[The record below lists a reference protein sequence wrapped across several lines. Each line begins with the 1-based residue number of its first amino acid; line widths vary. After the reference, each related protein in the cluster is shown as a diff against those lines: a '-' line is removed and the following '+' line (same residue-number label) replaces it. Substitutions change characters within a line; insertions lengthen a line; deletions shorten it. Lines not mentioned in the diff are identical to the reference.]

1 MDTVLEHFL
10 RNGGHHPVLVD
21 VGASGA
27 SPGLW
32 QPLAK
37 HAVRVAF
44 DPDLREM
51 KQENDGQ
58 WYRSTILNEAITPDP
73 NSSEVRFNLTRSPY
87 CSSTLVPDAAL
98 VSNFFEAE
106 RFDVQQQTTAR
117 AATLD
122 SVLKRLSLDHID
134 WLKLDTQGTD
144 LRIYNS
150 ISPEVRATMLAV
162 DLEPG
167 LRGAYVGEDLFGD
180 VHRDLRRDGFWLS
193 NLRLDGFVRMRS
205 STLDAVRVAAP
216 DLTRSEIEKAV
227 RKVPGWVE
235 VRYLRSLEWMAS
247 RRANERDYQLLWLFA
262 MLDAQFGFAL
272 DVSMQYEKTFG
283 VDSASAVMS
292 TEPVER
298 IRSTR
303 AAQRQKEYVSPAR
316 RVYRRLRG
324 LAKSALRAVTPAQP
338 NRA

>member
-1 MDTVLEHFL
+1 MMDTVLDQFL
-10 RNGGHHPVLVD
+10 RDGGHHPVLID

-32 QPLAK
+32 QPIAK
-37 HAVRVAF
+37 HAVHVAF

-51 KQENDGQ
+51 KQQSDGQ

-73 NSSEVRFNLTRSPY
+73 NSNEVRFNLTRSPY
-87 CSSTLVPDAAL
+87 CSSVLTPDKTL

-106 RFDVQQQTTAR
+106 RFDVLQQTTAR
-117 AATLD
+117 ATTLD
-122 SVLKRLSLDHID
+122 NVLKLDHID

-144 LRIYNS
+144 LRLYNS
-150 ISPEVRATMLAV
+150 ISPDVRATMLAV

-180 VHRDLRRDGFWLS
+180 VHRDLRRDGFWLA

-205 STLDAVRVAAP
+205 ATLESIGKAAP
-216 DLTRSEIEKAV
+216 DLTRAEIEKAV

-247 RRANERDYQLLWLFA
+247 RQASQRDYQLLWLFA
-262 MLDAQFGFAL
+262 MLDGQFGFAL
-272 DVSMQYEKTFG
+272 DVCLQYEQTFRP
-283 VDSASAVMS
+283 DKASAIMGS
-292 TEPVER
+292 EPVQR

-303 AAQRQKEYVSPAR
+303 AAQRQKDRVSLPR
-316 RVYRRLRG
+316 RVYRKLRG
-324 LAKSALRAVTPAQP
+324 IAKKVLKS
-338 NRA
+338 